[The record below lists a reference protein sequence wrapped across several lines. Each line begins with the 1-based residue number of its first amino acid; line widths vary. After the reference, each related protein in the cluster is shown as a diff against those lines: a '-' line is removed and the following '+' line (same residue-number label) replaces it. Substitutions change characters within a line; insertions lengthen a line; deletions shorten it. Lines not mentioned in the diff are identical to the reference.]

1 MHQHLNRRTP
11 HQSSKIVRSR
21 SESVRPSIR
30 QIRRSRIQ
38 IRQIR
43 RTGEGMASSSG
54 LSSLEQ
60 GLNVLGAFT
69 ILWLFL
75 QIALV
80 VGRGV
85 RLYVL
90 SEKWKGVD
98 VASYGPWAVVTGA
111 TAGIGK
117 AFAHELAKRGLNV
130 VLISRSLDKLKQTAA
145 EIEQQHGRSTRV
157 IRTDFTGG
165 SEIYEPIRAA
175 LEGLEIGILV
185 NNVGIT
191 GFHIGPF
198 LSFPNLDKYTNDA
211 VNCNMLSAVKMTQML
226 LPQMVAREKGI
237 IINVASVAGRRPWP
251 FNLLYGV
258 TKTFVDFF
266 SQGLDAE
273 YGPKG
278 IKVQRLSPAEQMFEK
293 IMATQEATKDRLG
306 KIEEELMAVKK
317 LEEAFLQ
324 VYTYEFVYRAAPVPE
339 IIGVECVG
347 LEWLALER
355 MAVLL
360 VGIARR
366 FSGTGAKARCG
377 RGDAKLT
384 PRRCRHFQCGV
395 PPGGIAIPAII

>member
-1 MHQHLNRRTP
+1 MVGTRLQLQLYAYVLH
-11 HQSSKIVRSR
+11 
-21 SESVRPSIR
+21 
-30 QIRRSRIQ
+30 
-38 IRQIR
+38 
-43 RTGEGMASSSG
+43 G
-54 LSSLEQ
+54 
-60 GLNVLGAFT
+60 VLGFT
-69 ILWLFL
+69 
-75 QIALV
+75 ASGRSNLV
-80 VGRGV
+80 
-85 RLYVL
+85 
-90 SEKWKGVD
+90 SFF
-98 VASYGPWAVVTGA
+98 
-111 TAGIGK
+111 I
-117 AFAHELAKRGLNV
+117 FQLAKRGLNV

-278 IKVQRLSPAEQMFEK
+278 IKVQEMYAGSWSKAEFLCQPLEPSGSSKQSLDHPTSHVPTFQRLSPAEQMFEK

-324 VYTYEFVYRAAPVPE
+324 VRADLKDTKE
-339 IIGVECVG
+339 QVEVVKDKCLTAG
-347 LEWLALER
+347 EA
-355 MAVLL
+355 
-360 VGIARR
+360 ARR
-366 FSGTGAKARCG
+366 TR
-377 RGDAKLT
+377 
-384 PRRCRHFQCGV
+384 V
-395 PPGGIAIPAII
+395 